1 MKLAALCL
9 AALLA
14 AGAARAGHPL
24 LTEDTGVLG
33 KDARQLEVH
42 GARVEDEGSHTT
54 EGATALSYGI
64 TQKTDLQVE
73 LPYVRH
79 EGTGDPSLALKWR
92 FYDEGPLSMIVKP
105 VLSEAFWGSAL
116 AASYAPGDFE
126 LIGHVGYLRNRID
139 GERESLWHASIALL
153 WSVGA
158 STKVVLDLGRDTNP
172 DPSSG
177 ASIRERVIGVA
188 YALTADVDLG
198 LGIKKGLSDPAEDRA
213 WLLGAKFRW

>member
-1 MKLAALCL
+1 MAAC
-9 AALLA
+9 LA

-33 KDARQLEVH
+33 KDGRQLEVH
-42 GARVEDEGSHTT
+42 GARAKDEGSRTS
-54 EGATALSYGI
+54 EGAAALSYGI

-79 EGTGDPSLALKWR
+79 DGTGDPSLALKWR
-92 FYDEGPLSMIVKP
+92 FYDEGPVSMIIKP
-105 VLSEAFWGSAL
+105 VVSEEFWGSAL
-116 AASYAPGDFE
+116 AASFAPGDFE

-153 WSVGA
+153 WSLGA
-158 STKVVLDLGRDTNP
+158 NTKLVVDLGRDTNP
-172 DPSSG
+172 DPSSRT
-177 ASIRERVIGVA
+177 SIRERAIGVT

-198 LGIKKGLSDPAEDRA
+198 LGSKKGLSDPADERA
-213 WLLGAKFRW
+213 WLFGAKFRW